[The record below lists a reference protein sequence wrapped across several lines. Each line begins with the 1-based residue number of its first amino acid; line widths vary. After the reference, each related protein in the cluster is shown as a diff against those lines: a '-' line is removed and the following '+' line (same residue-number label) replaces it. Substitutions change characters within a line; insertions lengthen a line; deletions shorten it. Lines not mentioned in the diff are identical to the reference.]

1 MCWQHISGLE
11 GGDSQL
17 NLQKQQCSHSN
28 SCPGRPDPLSHSR
41 SVTPAC
47 FSLSGWNAANRR
59 PYLYSCRIFLRAL
72 TLSRTLKMRHKL
84 FSHHIKLVN
93 SHEFNLHSEH
103 RLNTEHSSGPPCPL
117 SHRQTPQLLK
127 KISQQS
133 TGFYFIFRAAA
144 LKATCSITEESHTK
158 VFLLSVLDQFYFGPS
173 QTFTIHGCCSLYS
186 QCRIL
191 TTVLS
196 SCLVSGPADHSKG

>member
-127 KISQQS
+127 KKSANNPGVFTSFSEQQLWRRPAVSQ
-133 TGFYFIFRAAA
+133 
-144 LKATCSITEESHTK
+144 KKVTK
-158 VFLLSVLDQFYFGPS
+158 SVFTFCLRSVLFWAFTNIHSPRLLLPLLSV
-173 QTFTIHGCCSLYS
+173 
-186 QCRIL
+186 
-191 TTVLS
+191 
-196 SCLVSGPADHSKG
+196 